1 MEWARKQEDVDLKEK
16 RLDYLDMTK
25 GIGIILVVI
34 GHSGMAS
41 DGVVTWLASF
51 HMPLFL
57 ILSGMLLYHK
67 KEETR
72 PLRNS
77 VKRKARSLL
86 VPYGFFSIIY
96 LVIDLWYIRNGQEI
110 HLEDALLQVV
120 SFYGLSVLWFL
131 SSLFIGEILFLIIRK
146 ALSFSVTAICCCGL
160 GLASILLKRLYE
172 LYYISEGSLF
182 LLWLGYLMQAL
193 IRSGI
198 AVIFLAAGYY
208 LMWLMEKEKVSQKI
222 SGIWYLLAA
231 VVFFAANLWI
241 AYGNDRVDLRFMIF
255 GNPVLYFGGAFL
267 GSMAVLCLCKALPS
281 LKVLAYLGSNSLIIM
296 LTHLD
301 CMVMYMAHRIA
312 YFIKKFIPF
321 GREYTLWLYVALA
334 LLAMEMVIIYV
345 VNRFFPFLLGRSFS
359 KEHSEQHKKAA

>member
-1 MEWARKQEDVDLKEK
+1 MKEK
-16 RLDYLDMTK
+16 RLDYLDMAK

-41 DGVVTWLASF
+41 DGVITWLASF
-51 HMPLFL
+51 HMPLFF
-57 ILSGMLLYHK
+57 IISGMLLYHK
-67 KEETR
+67 REETR
-72 PLRNS
+72 LLRSS

-86 VPYGFFSIIY
+86 VPYGFFSIFY
-96 LVIDLWYIRNGQEI
+96 LAIDLWYVSKGQEI
-110 HLEDALLQVV
+110 WMEDAVLQTV

-131 SSLFIGEILFLIIRK
+131 PSLFLVEILFLTIRK
-146 ALSFSVTAICCCGL
+146 HTSFSVTAVCCCGL
-160 GLASILLKRLYE
+160 GLVSLLLKRLYE
-172 LYYISEGSLF
+172 LYYISGDSLF
-182 LLWLGYLMQAL
+182 LFWLGYLMQAL

-208 LMWLMEKEKVSQKI
+208 LMWLMEKEKVSRKI

-281 LKVLAYLGSNSLIIM
+281 MKVLAYLGSNSLIIM

-301 CMVMYMAHRIA
+301 CMVMYMAHRFA
-312 YFIKKFIPF
+312 YFVKKLVPF
-321 GREYTLWLYVALA
+321 GGKYTLWIYVTLA
-334 LLAMEMVIIYV
+334 LFLMEMVIIYV
-345 VNRFFPFLLGRSFS
+345 VNRFFPFLLGRPFP